1 VTPGVT
7 VAGGRTRFA
16 VWAPDH
22 QHVHLAIDA
31 RDGGERLEMVPRVDG
46 WYELSIEGER
56 EGLRYRYEVDGA
68 PRPRV
73 LPDPASRWQPEGVH
87 GPSAVVGPAFA
98 WSDAAFRGR
107 AVADYVV
114 MELHVG
120 TFTERGTFDAATE
133 YFDDLAELGITAVE
147 VMPIA
152 QFPGARNW
160 GYDGVFPYAAQDSY
174 GGPAGFR
181 RFVDAAHGAGLSV
194 VLDVVYNHLG
204 PDGNVLG
211 AYGPYFT
218 DRYRTPWGA
227 ALNFDGPGSDHVR
240 SYFVENALMWLDE
253 YHVDALRLD
262 AVHAI
267 VDASA
272 YPFVEELTDAVHGD
286 VRFADRPR
294 HVIAESAANDARVI
308 TPSSERGLGC
318 DAQWSDDFHHA
329 LHSLLTGE
337 RGGYYV
343 DFGSVGDLAA
353 ACSDGWTYAGRYSAF
368 RQARHGRPS
377 AGLPPDRFV
386 VFAQDHDQ
394 IGNRARGERLSA
406 LVGTDSLMVA
416 AAAVVCS
423 PFVPMFFMGE
433 EYGERAPFPYF
444 TSHTD
449 PELAEAVRR
458 GRAAEFADL
467 VGSQAP
473 LDPQDEATFR
483 AAVLD
488 RAQAKAEP
496 HATLLTWHRTLL
508 QLRRDVRAL
517 ASHHRSGTTAVAD
530 EAARVLVVHREA
542 DGDAVIVVLAFGDG
556 DAPVTATVEV
566 GRDRWRVLLDSHA
579 GSTDAA
585 VPAVVAA
592 AERGDVVQLSR
603 PARSVLLLR
612 RSA

>member
-1 VTPGVT
+1 
-7 VAGGRTRFA
+7 
-16 VWAPDH
+16 
-22 QHVHLAIDA
+22 
-31 RDGGERLEMVPRVDG
+31 
-46 WYELSIEGER
+46 
-56 EGLRYRYEVDGA
+56 
-68 PRPRV
+68 
-73 LPDPASRWQPEGVH
+73 
-87 GPSAVVGPAFA
+87 
-98 WSDAAFRGR
+98 
-107 AVADYVV
+107 

-120 TFTERGTFDAATE
+120 TFTEQGTFDAAVE
-133 YFDDLAELGITAVE
+133 HFDDLAELGVTVVE

-152 QFPGARNW
+152 QFPGERNW

-174 GGPAGFR
+174 GGPGGFR
-181 RFVDAAHGAGLSV
+181 RFVDGAHAAGLSV

-218 DRYRTPWGA
+218 DRYKTPWGA
-227 ALNFDGPGSDHVR
+227 ALNLDGPHSDHVR

-253 YHVDALRLD
+253 FHVDALRLD

-267 VDASA
+267 VDSSA
-272 YPFVEELTDAVHGD
+272 YPFVEELTDAVHAD

-294 HVIAESAANDARVI
+294 YVIAESAANDARVI
-308 TPSSERGLGC
+308 TPSAARGLGC

-329 LHSLLTGE
+329 LHALLTGE

-343 DFGSVGDLAA
+343 DFGSVGELATA
-353 ACSDGWTYAGRYSAF
+353 YTDGWSYAGRYSKF
-368 RQARHGRPS
+368 RQARHGRPT
-377 AGLPPDRFV
+377 AGMPAERFV

-416 AAAVVCS
+416 AAATLCS
-423 PFVPMFFMGE
+423 PFVPMLFMGE

-449 PELAEAVRR
+449 PELAGAVRR

-467 VGSQAP
+467 VGSQQP

-488 RAQAKAEP
+488 RSQAKAEP
-496 HATLLTWHRTLL
+496 HAGLLAWHRTLL
-508 QLRRDVRAL
+508 ALRRDVPAL
-517 ASHHRSGTTAVAD
+517 ASRERAGTSAVAD
-530 EAARVLVVHREA
+530 EDARVLVVHREA
-542 DGDAVIVVLAFGDG
+542 DDDAVIVVLTFAED
-556 DAPVTATVEV
+556 DAPVTATFDV
-566 GRDRWRVLLDSHA
+566 GCSRWRVLLDSHVGA
-579 GSTDAA
+579 T
-585 VPAVVAA
+585 PAVIAA
-592 AERGDVVQLSR
+592 AEGADAVHLAR
-603 PARSVLLLR
+603 PPRSALLLR